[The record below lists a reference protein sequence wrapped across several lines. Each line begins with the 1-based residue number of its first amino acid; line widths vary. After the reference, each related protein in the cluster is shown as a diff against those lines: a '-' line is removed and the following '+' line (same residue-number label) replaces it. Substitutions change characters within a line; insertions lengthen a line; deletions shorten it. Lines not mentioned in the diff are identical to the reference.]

1 LSRWVPPEKESKQKV
16 GQSAKKK
23 KKLQPGNE
31 KGANS
36 SS

>member
-23 KKLQPGNE
+23 KLQPGNE